1 MQNFGGANKV
11 HYGGEFLDMLQVDLT
26 SFWARGVSFL

>member
-11 HYGGEFLDMLQVDLT
+11 HNRRFANGEKDNA
-26 SFWARGVSFL
+26 SAPGPS